1 MILKPKE
8 STAGTSL
15 ISVGVVSLITFF
27 TIMLLTSFAMLI
39 IMGARSDLLLS
50 EKTSASISGYYEAN
64 NIAEEKLAEIHTI
77 YLNSDENT
85 LEDMINDAGFTA
97 VFEDDLPMQV
107 QYSVEI
113 DEDKYLQVQI
123 ELPQNPNDEIK
134 RLKWQSVNY

>member
-15 ISVGVVSLITFF
+15 VSVGVVSLITFF

-85 LEDMINDAGFTA
+85 LEDMINNAGFNA
-97 VFEDDLPMQV
+97 VIEDDLPMQV
-107 QYSVEI
+107 EYSVEI

-123 ELPQNPNDEIK
+123 ELPLNPNDEIK